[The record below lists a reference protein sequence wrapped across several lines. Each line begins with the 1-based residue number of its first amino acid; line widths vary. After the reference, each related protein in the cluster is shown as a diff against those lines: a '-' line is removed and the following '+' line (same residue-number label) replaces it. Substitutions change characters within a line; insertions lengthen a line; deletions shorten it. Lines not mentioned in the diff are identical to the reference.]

1 MLVQK
6 RTPDSV
12 PPPSGAPVPTICVK
26 VKFAGVTHEVYVNS
40 QASFGELK
48 KLMSEKTGLHPDDQK
63 VLYKDREHDSKE
75 FLDMVNVRDR
85 SKMTM
90 VEVPEARARRLIEE
104 RRNAK
109 AQKAAKAVS
118 RISLNVDKLASKVYV
133 VASSSSLPSI
143 SDLLHGGW
151 DS

>member
-6 RTPDSV
+6 RTPDSDL
-12 PPPSGAPVPTICVK
+12 PPGGAPVPTIHVK
-26 VKFAGVTHEVYVNS
+26 VKSVGVTHEVYANS

-48 KLMSEKTGLHPDDQK
+48 KLMSEKTGLHPE
-63 VLYKDREHDSKE
+63 VLYKDRERDSKE
-75 FLDMVNVRDR
+75 FLDMVGVRDQ
-85 SKMTM
+85 SKLTM
-90 VEVPEARARRLIEE
+90 VEDPEPQARRLIEE

-118 RISLNVDKLASKVYV
+118 RISLDIDKLASKVYV

-143 SDLLHGGW
+143 YGLLHGGW
-151 DS
+151 GG

>member
-6 RTPDSV
+6 RTPDSDPRPGGV
-12 PPPSGAPVPTICVK
+12 PVPTIRVK
-26 VKFAGVTHEVYVNS
+26 VQFAGVTHEVYVNS

-48 KLMSEKTGLHPDDQK
+48 KLMSEKTDLHPDNQK
-63 VLYKDREHDSKE
+63 VLYKDRERDSKE
-75 FLDMVNVRDR
+75 FLNMFGVRDR

-90 VEVPEARARRLIEE
+90 VEDPVARARRLIEE

-109 AQKAAKAVS
+109 AQKATKAVS
-118 RISLNVDKLASKVYV
+118 RISLDVDKLASKVYV

-143 SDLLHGGW
+143 SGLLQGGW
-151 DS
+151 GG